1 MHSWLYL
8 LAVIAG
14 AATAVQA
21 AVNTQLK
28 GHVPVPMQATLI
40 SFSTGAVVSLLYCLL
55 TRAPT
60 PDWSRLS
67 QAPWWAWTGG
77 TLGTLF
83 VWSSMTVAPRLGIAQ
98 MVTIVLFGQMLTA
111 LLVDHF
117 GLLGMQAI
125 PLSFTRILGAIF
137 VLSGMA
143 LFTWR

>member
-1 MHSWLYL
+1 MHALLYL
-8 LAVIAG
+8 LAVVAG

-40 SFSTGAVVSLLYCLL
+40 SFSTGAIVSLAYCLI
-55 TRAPT
+55 TRAPVIQ
-60 PDWSRLS
+60 WSRLS
-67 QAPWWAWTGG
+67 EAPWWAWTGG

-83 VWSSMTVAPRLGIAQ
+83 VWSSMTVAPKLGIAQ

-111 LLVDHF
+111 LVVDHF

-125 PLSFTRILGAIF
+125 PLSLTRGLGALL
-137 VLSGMA
+137 VLGGMM
-143 LFTWR
+143 LFTVR